1 MNFTH
6 LKSLEKIELNE
17 FIYINILTIENGNII
32 LNNSHLF
39 KKQMISKYLIY
50 REKQIDS
57 INNSSND
64 RDFYEFK
71 SIEKKR

>member
-32 LNNSHLF
+32 LNNCYLF

-57 INNSSND
+57 INNSSNV

>member
-1 MNFTH
+1 
-6 LKSLEKIELNE
+6 
-17 FIYINILTIENGNII
+17 
-32 LNNSHLF
+32 
-39 KKQMISKYLIY
+39 MISKYLIH

-57 INNSSND
+57 INNSPND

>member
-32 LNNSHLF
+32 LNNCSF
-39 KKQMISKYLIY
+39 IQKANDF
-50 REKQIDS
+50 QIF
-57 INNSSND
+57 NT
-64 RDFYEFK
+64 
-71 SIEKKR
+71 

>member
-32 LNNSHLF
+32 LNSCSFIQKANDF
-39 KKQMISKYLIY
+39 
-50 REKQIDS
+50 QIFN
-57 INNSSND
+57 I
-64 RDFYEFK
+64 
-71 SIEKKR
+71 